1 MVSVTFT
8 AYHGS
13 MRNHKIIAFSIVS
26 QVHIH
31 AGSKSLPADQKGPA
45 GPSFIKLV
53 AGAGFEPATFG
64 L

>member
-1 MVSVTFT
+1 MVSVTFA

-31 AGSKSLPADQKGPA
+31 AGSKACRQ
-45 GPSFIKLV
+45 IKK
-53 AGAGFEPATFG
+53 APRG
-64 L
+64 LLS